1 MNTAADRDIKS
12 LFYNYLH
19 LISGNILIGNAI
31 GFLTLLLI
39 VRVLEPDNYGIYV
52 LFGAVAGIAAILA
65 SWTQASVVRFGR
77 EEFMAEG
84 SIRKTFWANYAII
97 LPTFAV
103 LFLSLFILRAP
114 LAQYIGIS
122 QGYYYLI
129 LVFILATN
137 LSGNIPVFFLAMSRM
152 KHFAYLPRVS
162 GGIWLVT
169 LAIIY
174 FGAIPVSVE
183 LLITMLILTN
193 LLVVV
198 FGLWLLRKD
207 IFPPYVSR
215 EWIRRCFK
223 YSYPLAFGNV
233 GGAIIGYVDQ
243 IVIAIFMPVAF
254 VGIYNI
260 AYRAQ
265 GYIFGL
271 PNLSRNLM
279 FPLMTSL
286 VVSGQV
292 DRIRQYVKSY
302 VPQIVFFWSLLL
314 SPFLIF
320 GRELMSVFGQ
330 DYVVAFLPFSIL
342 LAASSLRIFYVI
354 ESPILTSYS
363 LTKEIAGMA
372 IVTAAINLGLDFLL
386 IPIMGISGAA
396 VATSISLV
404 AIVIMRSFI
413 VKKRT
418 GINDFPNYPW
428 AFPAFLS
435 LGAILMESLP
445 LRALLL
451 LAVAIVSFVV
461 AKKSATFNHKS
472 LAVLDTVDMPVLAR
486 RMAKAVYSLLL

>member
-1 MNTAADRDIKS
+1 MINDIKS
-12 LFYNYLH
+12 FFYNYVH
-19 LISGNILIGNAI
+19 LILGNILIQNLI
-31 GFLTLLLI
+31 GFATLLLI

-52 LFGAVAGIAAILA
+52 LFGTVAAIAAILA
-65 SWTQASVVRFGR
+65 NWTRASIVRFGR

-84 SIRKTFWANYAII
+84 SIKNTFWANYAII
-97 LPTFAV
+97 LPAFAV
-103 LFLSLFILRAP
+103 LFLLLFILRAP

-129 LVFILATN
+129 LVFILVTN
-137 LSGNIPVFFLAMSRM
+137 LSGNIPVFFQAMGRM
-152 KHFAYLPRVS
+152 KQFAYLPQVS
-162 GGIWLVT
+162 GGIWLVV
-169 LAIIY
+169 LAVIY
-174 FGAIPVSVE
+174 FGTIPVSVE
-183 LLITMLILTN
+183 LLIAVLILN
-193 LLVVV
+193 HLLVVV

-207 IFPPYVSR
+207 ILPPHISR
-215 EWIRRCFK
+215 EWLKKCFK

-233 GGAIIGYVDQ
+233 GGAIVGYVDQ

-271 PNLSRNLM
+271 PNLSRRLT

-292 DRIRQYVKSY
+292 DKIHQYVKNY
-302 VPQIVFFWSLLL
+302 VPQIAFFWSLLL

-320 GRELMSVFGQ
+320 GKELMLVFGQ
-330 DYVVAFLPFSIL
+330 DYVAAYLPFSIL
-342 LAASSLRIFYVI
+342 LAAASLRIFYVI
-354 ESPILTSYS
+354 ESPILTSHG

-372 IVTAAINLGLDFLL
+372 IATAAINLGLDFLL

-404 AIVIMRSFI
+404 ASVIMRSYI

-418 GINDFPNYPW
+418 GINDFPNYRW
-428 AFPAFLS
+428 VFPAILS
-435 LGAILMESLP
+435 CGAIFIESLL

-451 LAVAIVSFVV
+451 LAVFMTSLAV
-461 AKKSATFNHKS
+461 AKKSTVFNAES
-472 LAVLDTVDMPVLAR
+472 LTILDSVDLPASVR
-486 RMAKAVYSLLL
+486 RVAKKTYSLLI